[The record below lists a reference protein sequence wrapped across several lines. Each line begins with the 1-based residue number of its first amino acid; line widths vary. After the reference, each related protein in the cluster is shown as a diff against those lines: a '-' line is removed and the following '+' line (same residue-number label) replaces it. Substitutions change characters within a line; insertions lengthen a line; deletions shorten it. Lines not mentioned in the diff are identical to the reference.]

1 MATRALKTNRSLA
14 NFASKKTLGKAMTN
28 GEWSDLQEIIP
39 SGIQMSTQTIF
50 GEDIPSSPATEPTT
64 TLWGVTGTVQYVE
77 LVPVEISTS
86 IYDADSD
93 TEASGGDDT
102 PQNTGPHSWYL
113 KLPDDYETLADG
125 AHSKVGTGAFT
136 NGSVLYES
144 LGKLQAVPTS
154 FYLNSSN
161 PGSNPY
167 KPKIY
172 YWDGSTE
179 GSKSTNPLSETYP
192 VDWFFDPYNG
202 VVFFQEY
209 DPNVV
214 PYKIGCYL
222 YIGDFSNDTTG
233 GTTTLAGLTDTNV
246 PTPSNGQVLTY
257 NDTNAKWEAQD
268 ASATGG
274 IARYEYAHTG
284 ASETAG
290 SDITIPSM
298 DFSGSIPT
306 SADVQLFLNGQLLKQ
321 GTTTDVAN
329 GDVDFAFPSDTEVRC
344 GFDVDEGDTL
354 VIFHTTTSFST
365 GKPFVTH
372 VQDSSFDNALVL
384 TAGDG
389 ITIAPYSGTQLLV
402 SNTGL
407 VQRTKANFT
416 GLTHTSNVFTF
427 TFGSID
433 FDTVSHSDH
442 RIDVFVDG
450 VLQEK
455 DYNYEFVTN
464 PSNGTLE
471 PNQLEWIDGNTPS
484 NSARITIIIY

>member
-50 GEDIPSSPATEPTT
+50 GEDIPSSPSNEPTT

-86 IYDADSD
+86 IYDADQD

-144 LGKLQAVPTS
+144 LGKLQAVPTA
-154 FYLNSSN
+154 FYLNPSN
-161 PGSNPY
+161 PGLNPY

-209 DPNVV
+209 DPNVI

-233 GTTTLAGLTDTNV
+233 GVSTLSDLTDTNI
-246 PTPSNGQVLTY
+246 PSPSNGQVLTY

-268 ASATGG
+268 ASASGG
-274 IARYEYAHTG
+274 IAKYEYLHAG
-284 ASETAG
+284 AVLAAG
-290 SDITIPSM
+290 VDITIPSLNFNGIVPN
-298 DFSGSIPT
+298 D
-306 SADVQLFLNGQLLKQ
+306 ADVQLFLNGQLLKL
-321 GTTTDVAN
+321 GTTGEVSSNDA
-329 GDVDFAFPSDTEVRC
+329 DYAFSSDTQIRLILDIEE
-344 GFDVDEGDTL
+344 DDSI

-372 VQDSSFDNALVL
+372 IQDSSFNNALVL
-384 TAGDG
+384 AAGDG
-389 ITIAPYSGTQLLV
+389 IEIVPYQGTELRV
-402 SNTGL
+402 NNTGL
-407 VQRTKANFT
+407 VQRTKGNFT
-416 GLTHTSNVFTF
+416 GLSHVGNVFTF
-427 TFGSID
+427 NFGSVD
-433 FDTVSHSDH
+433 FSNVSHSDH

-450 VLQEK
+450 VLKEK
-455 DYNYEFVTN
+455 DFDYGFVTN
-464 PSNGTLE
+464 PLNGTLE
-471 PNQLEWIDGNTPS
+471 PNQLEWINGTPPA
-484 NSARITIIIY
+484 NSARFTIIIY

>member
-50 GEDIPSSPATEPTT
+50 GEDIPNSPSTEPTT

-77 LVPVEISTS
+77 LIPVEISTS
-86 IYDADSD
+86 IYDADAE
-93 TEASGGDDT
+93 TEASGGDDS
-102 PQNTGPHSWYL
+102 PQSTGPHSWYL
-113 KLPDDYETLADG
+113 KLPEDYETLANG
-125 AHSKVGTGAFT
+125 THSKVGTAPFT

-154 FYLNSSN
+154 FYLNPNN
-161 PGSNPY
+161 PGLNPY

-179 GSKSTNPLSETYP
+179 STKSSNPLSETYP
-192 VDWFFDPYNG
+192 VDWFFDPFNG

-209 DPNVV
+209 DPNVI
-214 PYKIGCYL
+214 PYKVGCYL
-222 YIGDFSNDTTG
+222 YIGDYSDQTTG
-233 GTTTLAGLTDTNV
+233 GVTTLSGLSDTNIA
-246 PTPSNGQVLTY
+246 TPLNGQILTY

-268 ASATGG
+268 ASAAGG
-274 IARYEYAHTG
+274 IAKYEYLHTG
-284 ASETAG
+284 GTSVAG
-290 SDITIPSM
+290 SDITIPSL
-298 DFSGSIPT
+298 DFNGVIPND
-306 SADVQLFLNGQLLKQ
+306 ADVQLFLNGQLLKL
-321 GTTTDVAN
+321 GTTTDVSNN
-329 GDVDFAFPSDTEVRC
+329 GADFCFPSDTEARFA
-344 GFDVDEGDTL
+344 FDVVEDDL
-354 VIFHTTTSFST
+354 IVVFHTTTSFST
-365 GKPFVTH
+365 GKPFLTH
-372 VQDSSFDNALVL
+372 TQDSSFNNALVL

-389 ITIAPYSGTQLLV
+389 ISIAPYSGTQLLV

-407 VQRTKANFT
+407 IQRTKANFT
-416 GLTHTSNVFTF
+416 GLTHSSNIFTF
-427 TFGSID
+427 AFESID

-455 DYNYEFVTN
+455 DYNYDFVTN
-464 PSNGTLE
+464 PLNGTLE
-471 PNQLEWIDGNTPS
+471 RNQLEWIDGSPPT